1 MLKKGWIRPSVSLYG
16 APILFV
22 CKKKCELRMCVNFR
36 SLNKQTCLDMFLIPR
51 IHDLLNKLGKAQI
64 FSAID
69 LSSAYHQVR
78 IKEGH
83 EHKTAFLTP
92 MGLLENVV
100 MPLGLTNAPATF

>member
-1 MLKKGWIRPSVSLYG
+1 MLAKGWIRHSVSLYG

-22 CKKKCELRMCVNFR
+22 RKKTGELCMCVDFR
-36 SLNKQTCLDMFLIPR
+36 SLNKQMRLDMFLIPR
-51 IHDLLNKLGKAQI
+51 IHDLLDKLGKARI

-78 IKEGH
+78 IKEGNK
-83 EHKTAFLTP
+83 HKMAFLTP
-92 MGLLENVV
+92 MGLFEYIV

>member
-1 MLKKGWIRPSVSLYG
+1 MLAKGWIRPSVSPYG

-22 CKKKCELRMCVNFR
+22 CKKTSELHMCVDFH
-36 SLNKQTCLDMFLIPR
+36 SLNKQTHLDMFSIPR
-51 IHDLLNKLGKAQI
+51 IHNLLDKLGKARI
-64 FSAID
+64 FSAVD

-92 MGLLENVV
+92 MGLFEYIV